1 MRANEF
7 IKESASSGATAAGN
21 VATVVK
27 PLLGAK
33 DQSFFGAS
41 PEDFPPYGSTVAII
55 RRPSPT
61 AEMNKKKKGKIK
73 AGD

>member
-1 MRANEF
+1 MRASEF
-7 IKESASSGATAAGN
+7 LKENASSGATAAGSI
-21 VATVVK
+21 ATVVK
-27 PLLGAK
+27 PLQGTE

-41 PEDFPPYGSTVAII
+41 PDDYPPYGSTVAII
-55 RRPSPT
+55 RRPNPF

>member
-1 MRANEF
+1 MRAIEF
-7 IKESASSGATAAGN
+7 LKENASSGATAAGN

-27 PLLGAK
+27 PLQGDAES
-33 DQSFFGAS
+33 SFFGGPAD
-41 PEDFPPYGSTVAII
+41 DFPPYGSTVAII

-61 AEMNKKKKGKIK
+61 AELKNKKGKKK